1 VYPLLLTLLSAT
13 PTVSAAPLRLYAAHP
28 PVDLGGGRYRFGER
42 AEFSVLPAVVI
53 ELEPGA
59 TLPAGFRS
67 LGGPFGLRPA
77 TSPAAAVSEALG
89 LLGAPGLRSAFPDVA
104 MPMVRRSFD
113 DPSYGGQW
121 YLEEIEL
128 QSLFDLSLGDP
139 AIRAAVLDSGIDIAH
154 ADLAAG
160 VFDPYDA
167 WSDDADPSPD
177 PGEYC
182 GGPSTDICDTHGTS
196 VSGIVAARANNGVD
210 IVGICSGCTLVP
222 VKLLGEGSGAMS
234 VTIAAFEH
242 AIAADAAVINNS
254 WGYVRPTTVPEPIAS
269 VIHRAATET
278 RGGLG
283 AVVVFAAG
291 NDDRELQDDE
301 IEGLPDVLCVSALDS
316 YGQPTAYTN
325 SGASVDV
332 AAPSA
337 TVTLTAGEGI
347 TTTFGGTSAAAPVV
361 SGVAALALSIRP
373 DLSAAE
379 LTALIIDT
387 AQQSPI
393 ITPDEDGHHD
403 VFGYGLIDPPALA
416 AALTGA
422 GDSGEPADTAAPAD
436 PADSAS
442 GDEKGG
448 CGCQSAEVSSLFPAL
463 AGLLLAGRRR
473 LGWTL
478 RLRPAI
484 IRTPAEKDPEC

>member
-1 VYPLLLTLLSAT
+1 
-13 PTVSAAPLRLYAAHP
+13 
-28 PVDLGGGRYRFGER
+28 
-42 AEFSVLPAVVI
+42 
-53 ELEPGA
+53 
-59 TLPAGFRS
+59 
-67 LGGPFGLRPA
+67 
-77 TSPAAAVSEALG
+77 
-89 LLGAPGLRSAFPDVA
+89 
-104 MPMVRRSFD
+104 
-113 DPSYGGQW
+113 
-121 YLEEIEL
+121 
-128 QSLFDLSLGDP
+128 
-139 AIRAAVLDSGIDIAH
+139 
-154 ADLAAG
+154 
-160 VFDPYDA
+160 
-167 WSDDADPSPD
+167 
-177 PGEYC
+177 
-182 GGPSTDICDTHGTS
+182 
-196 VSGIVAARANNGVD
+196 
-210 IVGICSGCTLVP
+210 
-222 VKLLGEGSGAMS
+222 
-234 VTIAAFEH
+234 
-242 AIAADAAVINNS
+242 
-254 WGYVRPTTVPEPIAS
+254 

-403 VFGYGLIDPPALA
+403 VFGYGLIDPPSLA

-422 GDSGEPADTAAPAD
+422 GDTGEPADTAAPAD

-448 CGCQSAEVSSLFPAL
+448 CGCQSAEVSSLLPAL